1 MLFCFAVVG
10 EVCISSQGNS
20 QQVANHLT
28 GVCTHLYSQ
37 ADLQYQGR
45 CESSLRQIV
54 EVSLWCNGAAVLP
67 YAVLPERRLNDSCVP
82 LLVLVVLDGYTF
94 PWN

>member
-45 CESSLRQIV
+45 CESSLRQ
-54 EVSLWCNGAAVLP
+54 SWKFLFGATVQQYYRMLCCQR
-67 YAVLPERRLNDSCVP
+67 E
-82 LLVLVVLDGYTF
+82 G
-94 PWN
+94 